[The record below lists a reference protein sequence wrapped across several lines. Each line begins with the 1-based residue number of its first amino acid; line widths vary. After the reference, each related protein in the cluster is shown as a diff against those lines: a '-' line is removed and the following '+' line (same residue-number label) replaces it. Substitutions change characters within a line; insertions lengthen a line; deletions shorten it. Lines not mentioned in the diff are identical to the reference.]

1 MRVEDER
8 RSMRRF
14 YEHAIKLYVKMDP
27 PEREHRLPDIFLT
40 GSSYIISSI
49 YPVLDQ
55 LVHGDEII
63 FNATFELNKEVDEK
77 SQNRYLQ
84 IVGLERTGNNNANV

>member
-49 YPVLDQ
+49 YPVLD
-55 LVHGDEII
+55 
-63 FNATFELNKEVDEK
+63 
-77 SQNRYLQ
+77 
-84 IVGLERTGNNNANV
+84 